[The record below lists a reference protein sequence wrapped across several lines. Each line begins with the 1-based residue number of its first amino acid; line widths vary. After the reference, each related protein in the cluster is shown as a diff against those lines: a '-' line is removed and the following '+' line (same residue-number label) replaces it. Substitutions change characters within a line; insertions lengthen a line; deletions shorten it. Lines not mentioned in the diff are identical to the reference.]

1 MIRRLVFLLFV
12 LLILAVAVAAVYL
25 LVPLVGDLS
34 GKSLAHSVAR
44 ETDTKGELKKASCRK
59 QARKRRFACRVPA
72 GKGKPAVKYRVQ
84 MEDRRCW
91 TARRGSGGSGKR
103 RRKGCVGLRDQL
115 RLGLLEKIL

>member
-103 RRKGCVGLRDQL
+103 RKKGCVGLRDQL

>member
-44 ETDTKGELKKASCRK
+44 ETDTKGELNKASCRK
-59 QARKRRFACRVPA
+59 QAKKRFACRVPA
-72 GKGKPAVKYRVQ
+72 GKGKPAVKYRVR

-103 RRKGCVGLRDQL
+103 RKKGCVGLRDQL

>member
-12 LLILAVAVAAVYL
+12 LLILAVTAAAVYL

-44 ETDTKGELKKASCRK
+44 ETETKGKLEKASCRK
-59 QARKRRFACRVPA
+59 QGKKRFTCRVPA

-91 TARRGSGGSGKR
+91 KARRGSGGSGKR
-103 RRKGCVGLRDQL
+103 RKKGCVGLRDQL
-115 RLGLLEKIL
+115 RLGPLEKIL

>member
-12 LLILAVAVAAVYL
+12 LLILVVTAAAVYL

-44 ETDTKGELKKASCRK
+44 ETETKGKLEKASCRK
-59 QARKRRFACRVPA
+59 QGKQRFACRVPA
-72 GKGKPAVKYRVQ
+72 GKGKPAVKYRVR

-103 RRKGCVGLRDQL
+103 RKKGCVGLRDQL